1 MEKQDLKAGEVEFQ
15 FYNQLDP
22 ETINKKKPRQEL
34 RKMISNQTQ
43 DQTEKKQKHFRVT
56 INKTVINYQIYI
68 ALKINQTKT
77 KIQIFYK
84 KLEYLI

>member
-43 DQTEKKQKHFRVT
+43 DQTEKSRN
-56 INKTVINYQIYI
+56 I
-68 ALKINQTKT
+68 LG
-77 KIQIFYK
+77 
-84 KLEYLI
+84 